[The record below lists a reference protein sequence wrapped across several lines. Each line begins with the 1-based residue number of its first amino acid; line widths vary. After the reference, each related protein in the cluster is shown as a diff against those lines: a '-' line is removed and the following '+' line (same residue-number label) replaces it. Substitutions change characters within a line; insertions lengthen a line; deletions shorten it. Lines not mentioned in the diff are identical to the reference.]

1 MRPGPLRAAYP
12 RSMTNER
19 PKPDCPV
26 RPLWRRLGLVAFTLF
41 LLKGLAWLIVPALV
55 ATGWLGAR

>member
-1 MRPGPLRAAYP
+1 MDEP
-12 RSMTNER
+12 T

-26 RPLWRRLGLVAFTLF
+26 RPLWRRVGLVAFVLF

-55 ATGWLGAR
+55 ASGWLSSR